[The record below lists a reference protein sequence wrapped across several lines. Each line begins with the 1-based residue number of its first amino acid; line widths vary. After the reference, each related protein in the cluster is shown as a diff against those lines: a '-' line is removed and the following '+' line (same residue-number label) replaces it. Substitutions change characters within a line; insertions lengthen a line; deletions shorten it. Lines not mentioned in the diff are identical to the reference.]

1 MKKFILLTSKSWH
14 KDLFDSLKL
23 RANEDWSIITS
34 KDDFILSKVKDINPS
49 KIFIPHWSH
58 IIPSNIFEKFECI
71 VFHMTDLPYGRGGSP
86 LQNLIVRGHQDTM
99 ISAIHIDQG
108 VDTGNIYL
116 KKPLSLEGSAKDIFE
131 RATLVI
137 QKMIVEIL
145 SIDITPVPQ
154 KGVATIFKRRSSKDG
169 CMNELKEIEEVYD
182 YIRMLD
188 AEGYPPAF
196 IETDSLKIDFFDSK
210 SINETQITAN
220 VRITK
225 K

>member
-14 KDLFDSLKL
+14 NDLFDSLKL

-86 LQNLIVRGHQDTM
+86 LQNLIVRGHQDTV

-188 AEGYPPAF
+188 AEGYPPAY

-210 SINETQITAN
+210 LINETQITAN

>member
-14 KDLFDSLKL
+14 KDLFNFLKL
-23 RANEDWSIITS
+23 RENEDWSIITS
-34 KDDFILSKVKDINPS
+34 KDDFVFSKIKDLNPN

-99 ISAIHIDQG
+99 ISAIQIDQG
-108 VDTGNIYL
+108 VDTGKKKK
-116 KKPLSLEGSAKDIFE
+116 KKPLSLKGSAKDIFE
-131 RATLVI
+131 RATVVI
-137 QKMIVEIL
+137 QKMILEIL
-145 SIDITPVPQ
+145 SSDINPVPQ
-154 KGVATIFKRRSSKDG
+154 KGIATIFKRRSAKDG

-188 AEGYPPAF
+188 VDNYPPAF
-196 IETDSLKIDFFDSK
+196 IETDSFKIDFFDSK
-210 SINETQITAN
+210 LINETQITAN

>member
-1 MKKFILLTSKSWH
+1 MKKLILLTSKSWH
-14 KDLFDSLKL
+14 KDLFNFLKL
-23 RANEDWSIITS
+23 RENEDWSIITS
-34 KDDFILSKVKDINPS
+34 KDDFVFSKIKDLNPN

-99 ISAIHIDQG
+99 ISAIQIDQG

-116 KKPLSLEGSAKDIFE
+116 KKPLSLKGSAKDIFE
-131 RATLVI
+131 RATVVI
-137 QKMIVEIL
+137 QKMILEIL
-145 SIDITPVPQ
+145 SSDINPVPQ
-154 KGVATIFKRRSSKDG
+154 KGVATIFKRRSAKDG

-196 IETDSLKIDFFDSK
+196 IETDSFKIDFFDSK
-210 SINETQITAN
+210 LINETQITAN

>member
-14 KDLFDSLKL
+14 KDLFNFLKL
-23 RANEDWSIITS
+23 RENEDWSIITS
-34 KDDFILSKVKDINPS
+34 KDDFVFSKIKDLNPN

-99 ISAIHIDQG
+99 ISAIQIDQG

-116 KKPLSLEGSAKDIFE
+116 KKPLSLKGSAKDIFE
-131 RATLVI
+131 RATVVI
-137 QKMIVEIL
+137 QKMILEIL
-145 SIDITPVPQ
+145 SSDIKPFPQ
-154 KGVATIFKRRSSKDG
+154 KGVATIFKRRSAKDG
-169 CMNELKEIEEVYD
+169 CMNQLKEIEEVYD

-196 IETDSLKIDFFDSK
+196 IETDSFKIDFFDSK
-210 SINETQITAN
+210 LINETQITAN

>member
-14 KDLFDSLKL
+14 KDLFNFLKL

-34 KDDFILSKVKDINPS
+34 KDDFIFSKIKDLNPN

-86 LQNLIVRGHQDTM
+86 LQNLIVCGHQDTM
-99 ISAIHIDQG
+99 ISAIQIDQG

-116 KKPLSLEGSAKDIFE
+116 KKPLSLKGSAKDIFE
-131 RATLVI
+131 RATVVI
-137 QKMIVEIL
+137 QKMILEIL
-145 SIDITPVPQ
+145 SSDINPVPQ
-154 KGVATIFKRRSSKDG
+154 KGVATIFKRRSAKDG
-169 CMNELKEIEEVYD
+169 YMNELKEIEEVYD

-196 IETDSLKIDFFDSK
+196 IETDSFKIDFFDSK
-210 SINETQITAN
+210 LINETQITAN

>member
-1 MKKFILLTSKSWH
+1 VKKFILLTSKSWH
-14 KDLFDSLKL
+14 NDLFDSLKL

-86 LQNLIVRGHQDTM
+86 LQNLIVRGHQDTV

-188 AEGYPPAF
+188 AEGYPPAY

-210 SINETQITAN
+210 LINETQITAN

>member
-14 KDLFDSLKL
+14 KDLFNFLKL
-23 RANEDWSIITS
+23 RENEDWSIITS
-34 KDDFILSKVKDINPS
+34 KDDFVFSKIKDLNPN

-99 ISAIHIDQG
+99 ISAIQIDQG

-116 KKPLSLEGSAKDIFE
+116 KKPLSLKGSAKDIFE
-131 RATLVI
+131 RATVVI
-137 QKMIVEIL
+137 QKMILEIL
-145 SIDITPVPQ
+145 SSDINPVPQ
-154 KGVATIFKRRSSKDG
+154 KGVATIFKRRSAKDG

-196 IETDSLKIDFFDSK
+196 IETDSFKIDFFDSK
-210 SINETQITAN
+210 LINETQITAN